1 MTMTGMTMTM
11 PAARSDRAMARSFG
25 ETAKALL
32 AALMLLVA
40 MLTGSSAW
48 ARDDGQWQVLSA
60 RYGTAQRNID
70 VTDRLRDLARRD
82 DRVRVTNELFGNDP
96 AYGQTKTLRIYA
108 RDRCGG
114 TCRAIEPTS
123 RCSD

>member
-60 RYGTAQRNID
+60 RYGTAQRNIAAATVVATQSFEND
-70 VTDRLRDLARRD
+70 DTLVMIVTFSLVALAVLFAIAWWLRSRFEPALAID
-82 DRVRVTNELFGNDP
+82 G
-96 AYGQTKTLRIYA
+96 
-108 RDRCGG
+108 
-114 TCRAIEPTS
+114 
-123 RCSD
+123 